1 MLLRIHFQDYYAFG
15 SYIIALVLA
24 INWPCR
30 MKMETDV
37 RTYYHEHRAI
47 IVHNVKHVS
56 NPKSVWAK
64 RIALRFGVGRVLL

>member
-1 MLLRIHFQDYYAFG
+1 
-15 SYIIALVLA
+15 
-24 INWPCR
+24 